1 LDETAKISL
10 GKEILVASFKVAD
23 GAFHFS
29 ADYGRGRHAKE
40 CQPLSELAIRSLGN
54 SPTGNVQAEP

>member
-40 CQPLSELAIRSLGN
+40 CQQLSELAIRSLGN